1 MQYIAFT
8 LPLPARPKLRDTVY
22 AALIEAIVSGRLEP
36 ALRIRDLELARQLG
50 VSRTPVR
57 EAIQKLQDEGLVES
71 SPGSSTRVTP
81 LDPRSVREAFPVVAS
96 LHSLATRLGG
106 GRLKSADVAELVS
119 ANRLLANAMSAND
132 AVRATAADDQF
143 HGVFLAA
150 ATNQELVT
158 ALSRLTPKV
167 RRLEYMQFG
176 SLAGRRSVSQHKE
189 IIEAI
194 RQGDVRRAAALAEM
208 NWLSLG
214 ALLIRVLPDSGA
226 PAAAPHEKE
235 K

>member
-1 MQYIAFT
+1 M
-8 LPLPARPKLRDTVY
+8 
-22 AALIEAIVSGRLEP
+22 
-36 ALRIRDLELARQLG
+36 
-50 VSRTPVR
+50 
-57 EAIQKLQDEGLVES
+57 ES
-71 SPGSSTRVTP
+71 SPGSSTRVTR

-106 GRLKSADVAELVS
+106 GGLKPADIAELVS

-132 AVRATAADDQF
+132 AVRAIGADDQF
-143 HGVFLAA
+143 HGVFLRAA
-150 ATNQELVT
+150 ANQELIT

-189 IIEAI
+189 IIEAV
-194 RQGDVRRAAALAEM
+194 RQGDITRAAALAEM

-214 ALLIRVLPDSGA
+214 ELLIRVLPDSGA
-226 PAAAPHEKE
+226 PVAPPHDKE
-235 K
+235 M

>member
-1 MQYIAFT
+1 
-8 LPLPARPKLRDTVY
+8 VY
-22 AALIEAIVSGRLEP
+22 TALLEAIVSGRLEP
-36 ALRIRDLELARQLG
+36 GLRIRDLEFAKQLG

-106 GRLKSADVAELVS
+106 GRLKSADIAELVS

>member
-1 MQYIAFT
+1 MYT
-8 LPLPARPKLRDTVY
+8 
-22 AALIEAIVSGRLEP
+22 ALLEAIVSGRLEP
-36 ALRIRDLELARQLG
+36 GLRIRDLEFAKQLG

-106 GRLKSADVAELVS
+106 GRLKSADIAELVS

>member
-1 MQYIAFT
+1 MRYIAFT
-8 LPLPARPKLRDTVY
+8 FPQLARPKLRDTVY
-22 AALIEAIVSGRLEP
+22 AALLDAIMSGQLEP
-36 ALRIRDLELARQLG
+36 GVRIRDLDLAKQLG

-81 LDPRSVREAFPVVAS
+81 IEPLSVRQAFPVVAC

-106 GRLKSADVAELVS
+106 GRLQRTNIAELVS
-119 ANRLLANAMSAND
+119 ANRLLAKAIAAND
-132 AVRATAADDQF
+132 AVRAIGADDAFHSVFLTAA
-143 HGVFLAA
+143 A
-150 ATNQELVT
+150 NRELVI

-176 SLAGRRSVSQHKE
+176 SLAGRRSVSQHDQ
-189 IIEAI
+189 IIRTCRE
-194 RQGDVRRAAALAEM
+194 GDIERAAALVET

-214 ALLIRVLPDSGA
+214 ELLIRVLPKTGA
-226 PAAAPHEKE
+226 MTTRRMTKE
-235 K
+235 A